1 MGIVGRTGAG
11 KSSLVV
17 ALTRLYATK
26 GTVLI
31 DGVDVSTIGL
41 ARLRKAIAVIPQDPL
56 IMPGSVRFNLDPFN
70 EHSDAEIFE
79 ALRKVGLPTSLISRE
94 RTLSDVSVE
103 ESGQGENGGFQLSL
117 GERQLLS
124 IARVFLRDKLRIV
137 LLDEPTSSIDPTSDA
152 KIQKIMNEEMRMC
165 TTLTIAHRINTI
177 IRSDKIL
184 VMDKGVVAEFGAP
197 GELLA
202 NPDGIF
208 TSMVKESS

>member
-11 KSSLVV
+11 KSRLVV
-17 ALTRLYATK
+17 ALTRLYAPK